1 MADEQ
6 DFCLRS
12 APPCRG
18 EFLKPGL
25 EEPAMFKLPAY
36 DPLNCVAGIWHPG
49 YYGLGVCHLATD
61 RFSGDW
67 VRQTPP
73 RAVKLMRIASVAQ
86 AAQYAANVLPD
97 LWRGPGRRT
106 YQSHCNRRAAQ
117 RPEGCQR

>member
-1 MADEQ
+1 
-6 DFCLRS
+6 
-12 APPCRG
+12 
-18 EFLKPGL
+18 
-25 EEPAMFKLPAY
+25 
-36 DPLNCVAGIWHPG
+36 
-49 YYGLGVCHLATD
+49 LATD

-97 LWRGPGRRT
+97 HWRGPGRRT

-117 RPEGCQR
+117 RPEGATANGGWWKHLQVKRILTGNIRRI